1 MNLFLAD
8 INKSFED
15 LFKAGRTGRGPRTG
29 SAGGPRTG
37 TPGGGP
43 RTGTGGGPRTGTG
56 GGPRTGAGGG
66 VKLPS
71 TPGAVSGGGK
81 QIVDCPLGAA
91 CPDGGR
97 HEMGSARHREHI
109 QLSMKQKQLGTK
121 PDYESKGQAVEK
133 PGVQPGSQNIGS
145 IGSDQVNKPASD
157 TVEMQLSPQEKRLR
171 RNERNAA
178 KTKETPAPDFDVTQE
193 MKLTPQERQLR
204 RNESRAADTKQMPA
218 LYISDTEEVP
228 SFASAD
234 TINVQTS
241 DIRQPT
247 PVGEAAVRQ
256 MRQMRVRP
264 GEGELPDTADT
275 LINMPVLAE
284 VDARGENP
292 AEERQTIVMQAQK
305 PPHKRRQVVP
315 NPMDPSTAPADSKPM
330 DHYRLAQVA
339 RSSGD
344 EETARAQE
352 ELAKQRANKLSSEE
366 HKKLAEQLRK
376 EGFIEAAKYHESINT
391 RVAQYK
397 NMRAE
402 QEAKAA
408 SDFETAQKKHA
419 ETSAKAREM
428 ADKARATGKKVSKED
443 KAEPE
448 LKKPSTDGERLT
460 HENHTQKASR
470 VRDIIESHLVN
481 NPDISPEDKRRLERA
496 YKMAA
501 YHAKIDYI
509 PTATQRSELSEVERA
524 MRDIGIKES
533 WDDIQ
538 SKQQAKAEAQAAK
551 QQTKQPATKPEP
563 RAPQTPIE
571 EAKVNAHRAR
581 ARKLKRNLESHANN
595 PDLGDDEKALIDNL
609 LQALEDHENAENVPD
624 RELDSALKELDK
636 LSGDLGKKPYQP
648 AEEGG
653 GVAAGRDS
661 TPRRDTLGYLVS
673 QFHSGRAAGS
683 ALAASATSPYGAA
696 GNISP
701 QLAGYGLR
709 GATSAGHR
717 LLQRVRDGKATQ
729 EKLDKQKEQQQKES
743 EKQEKAAERSDRPEL
758 KGLTGGTG

>member
-15 LFKAGRTGRGPRTG
+15 LFKASRTGRGPRTG

-37 TPGGGP
+37 APGGGP

-109 QLSMKQKQLGTK
+109 QLAMKQKQLGTK
-121 PDYESKGQAVEK
+121 PDDESKGQAVEK

-145 IGSDQVNKPASD
+145 LGSDQVKKPASD
-157 TVEMQLSPQEKRLR
+157 TVEMQLSPQEK
-171 RNERNAA
+171 
-178 KTKETPAPDFDVTQE
+178 
-193 MKLTPQERQLR
+193 MLR
-204 RNESRAADTKQMPA
+204 RNESRAADTEQMPA
-218 LYISDTEEVP
+218 LHISDTEEVP

-275 LINMPVLAE
+275 LINMPALAE

-292 AEERQTIVMQAQK
+292 AEERKTIVMQAQK

-352 ELAKQRANKLSSEE
+352 ELARQRANKLSSEE

-376 EGFIEAAKYHESINT
+376 EGFIEAAKYHENINT

-428 ADKARATGKKVSKED
+428 ADKARATGKKVSKEN

-448 LKKPSTDGERLT
+448 LKKPSTDGERLK

-470 VRDIIESHLVN
+470 ARDIIESHLVN

-501 YHAKIDYI
+501 YHAKIDYT

-538 SKQQAKAEAQAAK
+538 AKQQAKAESQAAK

-609 LQALEDHENAENVPD
+609 LQALEDHENVENVPD
-624 RELDSALKELDK
+624 SELDSALKELDK

-653 GVAAGRDS
+653 GVAAGRGS

-701 QLAGYGLR
+701 QLAGYGLH

-717 LLQRVRDGKATQ
+717 LLQRVRDGKAAQ

>member
-15 LFKAGRTGRGPRTG
+15 LFKASRTGRGPRTG

-37 TPGGGP
+37 APGGGP

-97 HEMGSARHREHI
+97 HEMGSARYREHV
-109 QLSMKQKQLGTK
+109 QLAMKQKQLGTK
-121 PDYESKGQAVEK
+121 PDDESKGQAVEK

-145 IGSDQVNKPASD
+145 LGSDQVKKPASD
-157 TVEMQLSPQEKRLR
+157 TVEMQLSPQEK
-171 RNERNAA
+171 
-178 KTKETPAPDFDVTQE
+178 
-193 MKLTPQERQLR
+193 MLR
-204 RNESRAADTKQMPA
+204 RNESRAADTEQMPA

-275 LINMPVLAE
+275 LINMPALAE

-292 AEERQTIVMQAQK
+292 AEERKTIVMQAQK

-376 EGFIEAAKYHESINT
+376 EGFIEAAKYHENINT

-428 ADKARATGKKVSKED
+428 ADKARATGKKVSKD
-443 KAEPE
+443 NKAEPE
-448 LKKPSTDGERLT
+448 LKKPSTDGERLK

-470 VRDIIESHLVN
+470 ARDIIESHLVN

-501 YHAKIDYI
+501 YHAKIDYT

-653 GVAAGRDS
+653 GVAAGRGS

-701 QLAGYGLR
+701 QLAGYGLH

-717 LLQRVRDGKATQ
+717 LLQRVRDGKAAQ